1 MATRRAS
8 CQCGQLS
15 LACEGEPVRIS
26 MCHCICCQQRTGS
39 VFGVQARF
47 RRGQITSIDGLSTA
61 FTRTADSG
69 NNVTSHFCSQCGST
83 VYWELGGF
91 PDVIAV
97 AVGAFADPG
106 FPAPRHSVFERS
118 RHAWSAALADEAVER
133 LD

>member
-1 MATRRAS
+1 MTTRRAS
-8 CQCGQLS
+8 CQCGQLA
-15 LACEGEPVRIS
+15 LTCDGEPVRIS

-47 RRGQITSIDGLSTA
+47 PRDQITSIDGRSTA

-69 NNVTSHFCSQCGST
+69 NSVTSHFCSQCGST